1 MVLLRT
7 FVYFLKTHRYTRRKV
22 MDSKKLE
29 LIRKL
34 MADDIIRMH
43 IRHEY
48 KISTEVFIK
57 LLKEQI
63 AVFEIAYKRR

>member
-1 MVLLRT
+1 
-7 FVYFLKTHRYTRRKV
+7 

-34 MADDIIRMH
+34 MADDIIRMYT
-43 IRHEY
+43 RHEY